1 MEGNKRRA
9 VFLDRDG
16 TIIREVGYVDKPSK
30 VELLPRSVGAIRTL
44 NQAGFQVVVVTNQSG
59 VARGYFTEEMVSKVH
74 QRLIKLL
81 QQEGAHLNRIYYC
94 PHHPEEGNPPYQRD
108 CSCRKPK
115 PGMLLEASRELN
127 LDLPRSFMVSDKY
140 SDLQMAHQLG
150 VKGILVLTGYGE
162 EELSQVFQRGNPP
175 PDYVAEDLEDAA
187 QWIIKVGAER

>member
-1 MEGNKRRA
+1 MEGDKRRA

-16 TIIREVGYVDKPSK
+16 TIIREVGYVDEPSK
-30 VELLPRSVGAIRTL
+30 VELLPRSAGAIRSL

-59 VARGYFTEEMVSKVH
+59 VARGYFNEEMVSKVH
-74 QRLIKLL
+74 QRLMELL
-81 QQEGAHLNRIYYC
+81 QKEGAHLDRIYYC
-94 PHHPEEGNPPYQRD
+94 PHHPEEGNSPYRKD

-127 LDLPRSFMVSDKY
+127 LDLSRSFMVSDKY
-140 SDLQMAHQLG
+140 SDLQMAHQLE

-162 EELSQVFQRGNPP
+162 GELSQVFQRGNPP

-187 QWIIKVGAER
+187 QWIIKAGVEK